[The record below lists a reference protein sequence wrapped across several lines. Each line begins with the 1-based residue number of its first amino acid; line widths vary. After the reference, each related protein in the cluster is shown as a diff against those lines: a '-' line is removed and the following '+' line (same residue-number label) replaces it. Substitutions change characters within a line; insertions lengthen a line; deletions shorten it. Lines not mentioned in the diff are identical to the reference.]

1 MTGAIVVGFV
11 DATVSGHAGDWAVA
25 RAAATGGAVELLAIV
40 GGAVG
45 AVGEQQVLDAALAHA
60 TDAVAAEAARLG
72 AGGVAVSTRVDHG
85 NPVAALVEAS
95 AHAALVVIGGESRGS
110 GRRGLHG
117 ARIAAAAHSPVVVV
131 PAADAA
137 GSGVVVG
144 VDGSDVSDAAITF
157 AAAEAARLGEPL
169 RVVSAWTPVAVP
181 GDFGLYPDLYLTD
194 LAAIATANV
203 DAVVQRVASAH
214 PDLAVTGDALEGD
227 PATALEEAGAGAALL
242 VVGSHGRGAFAR
254 FVLGSV
260 SEHVVGA
267 LPTVTAVVR

>member
-95 AHAALVVIGGESRGS
+95 AHAALVVIGGESRGQPIT
-110 GRRGLHG
+110 GQNFF
-117 ARIAAAAHSPVVVV
+117 
-131 PAADAA
+131 
-137 GSGVVVG
+137 GSTLQLVQILCN
-144 VDGSDVSDAAITF
+144 DSITGH
-157 AAAEAARLGEPL
+157 RM
-169 RVVSAWTPVAVP
+169 
-181 GDFGLYPDLYLTD
+181 
-194 LAAIATANV
+194 
-203 DAVVQRVASAH
+203 
-214 PDLAVTGDALEGD
+214 TGNQL
-227 PATALEEAGAGAALL
+227 
-242 VVGSHGRGAFAR
+242 
-254 FVLGSV
+254 
-260 SEHVVGA
+260 
-267 LPTVTAVVR
+267 